1 MIISFLGTGTSQGI
15 PVIGC
20 DCEVCTSLDFRDKR
34 LRSSIHIQTEDQSIV
49 VDTGPDF
56 RTQALRQRIKK
67 LDAVLISHAHKDHT
81 AGLDDIRAYNYFQ
94 KKDMP
99 VYGRLATLEQLK
111 KEFSYA
117 FTEFKYPGVPEITLI
132 EIENKPF
139 SIGKTE
145 ITPIEVM
152 HYKMPVFGFRIKDFT
167 YITDANYISDQ
178 ELEKIKGTKVLVL
191 NALQKLAHI
200 SHFNLEQALEVV
212 DKIKPQ
218 KAYFTHIAHKMGLH
232 RIVET
237 ELPAN
242 VHLAYDG
249 QVIDMSCI

>member
-34 LRSSIHIQTEDQSIV
+34 LRTSIHIQTEDQSIV

-67 LDAVLISHAHKDHT
+67 LDAVLITHAHKDHT
-81 AGLDDIRAYNYFQ
+81 AGLDDIRAYNYSQ

-117 FTEFKYPGVPEITLI
+117 FTEFKYPGVPEITLV

-167 YITDANYISDQ
+167 YITDANYISDH
-178 ELEKIKGTKVLVL
+178 ELEKIQGTKVLIL
-191 NALQKLAHI
+191 NALQKQEHI
-200 SHFNLEQALEVV
+200 SHFNLEQALHIV

-218 KAYFTHIAHKMGLH
+218 KAYFTHMAHKMGLH
-232 RIVET
+232 RSVEI

-249 QVIDMSCI
+249 QVIDMSSI

>member
-34 LRSSIHIQTEDQSIV
+34 LRTSIHVQTEDQSIV

-56 RTQALRQRIKK
+56 RTQALRQRIKN
-67 LDAVLISHAHKDHT
+67 LDAVLITHAHKDHT
-81 AGLDDIRAYNYFQ
+81 AGLDDIRAYNYSQ

-178 ELEKIKGTKVLVL
+178 ELEKIKGTKVLIL
-191 NALQKLAHI
+191 NALQKQEHI
-200 SHFNLEQALEVV
+200 SHFNLEQALQVV

-232 RIVET
+232 RSVET